1 MYIQY
6 QFEKQRNL
14 DLSFV
19 TLTISKSLENGQIP
33 LLNK

>member
-19 TLTISKSLENGQIP
+19 TLTISKSLEKQSQNR
-33 LLNK
+33 N